1 MVCWAWNTALLAVSR
16 AVVASMW
23 GKKVE
28 VVSLDMAV
36 RDTVGYTDDSWLR

>member
-1 MVCWAWNTALLAVSR
+1 MICRVWNTALIAVSR
-16 AVVASMW
+16 AVAVAMW
-23 GKKVE
+23 GTKVE